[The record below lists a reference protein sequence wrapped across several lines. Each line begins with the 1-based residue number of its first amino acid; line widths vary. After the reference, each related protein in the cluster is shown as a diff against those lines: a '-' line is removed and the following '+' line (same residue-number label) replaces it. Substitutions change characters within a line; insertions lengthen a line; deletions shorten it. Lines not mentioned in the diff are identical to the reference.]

1 MRYAVREALLAFRRA
16 PLLTALGVAT
26 IAFSLFSL
34 GLFGIVALNIRDA
47 LGRVEARVEVRAF
60 FMDSVQADVLRHA
73 VTTAGGYPEVAAV
86 DVVTSEDALRR
97 ARRELG
103 EFRDV
108 FDAAVL
114 PASLELHLRPGRRDA
129 ADVRAVAER
138 VRTLPGVDDVRYGEE
153 WVQKLAAIRAVATA
167 AGVALGAAFAVAALI
182 ITGATIRIAV
192 LARAR
197 EIQLMRLVGATDW
210 FIRLPFLLE
219 GTVGG
224 LCGGALALLLTY
236 GACAVV
242 RHYVIAVAFLP
253 TTAAILGVLGG
264 GVLGLV
270 GSAASVG
277 RHLRL
282 VGHDR
287 RRHWG

>member
-1 MRYAVREALLAFRRA
+1 MSHAVREALLAFRRA
-16 PLLTALGVAT
+16 PLLSALGVAT

-34 GLFGIVALNIRDA
+34 GLFGVVALNIRDA
-47 LGRVEARVEVRAF
+47 LARVEDRVEVRAF
-60 FMDSVQADVLRHA
+60 LGDSATAAQ
-73 VTTAGGYPEVAAV
+73 VTRVVASAQGYPEVARV
-86 DVVTSEDALRR
+86 DVVTSDEALRR

-114 PASLELHLRPGRRDA
+114 PPSVELHLRPGRRDA
-129 ADVRAVAER
+129 GDVRAVADR
-138 VRTLPGVDDVRYGEE
+138 MRALPGVDDVRYGEE

-167 AGVALGAAFAVAALI
+167 AGIALGAAFAVAALI

-197 EIQLMRLVGATDW
+197 EIQLMRLVGATDG

-219 GTVGG
+219 GAVGG
-224 LCGGALALLLTY
+224 VAGGALALLLTY
-236 GACAVV
+236 AACAVV
-242 RHYVIAVAFLP
+242 RRYVIAIAFLP
-253 TTAAILGVLGG
+253 PTAAVAGVVGG
-264 GVLGLV
+264 AVLGLV

-282 VGHDR
+282 VGRDR